1 VTIPGMAHGTPLA
14 TGPGDGCCG
23 NAGPFLLEV
32 GVSSSHH
39 IAQFFGLAGAGAAS
53 RDKAEHHVAAAPA
66 EPAGAFTPSREDILL
81 PGEPEPKPDA
91 EEADARPRLAIDVQA
106 VIAKAL
112 RAAGLMRP

>member
-1 VTIPGMAHGTPLA
+1 MAHGTPLA

-39 IAQFFGLAGAGAAS
+39 IAQFFGLADAGAAS
-53 RDKAEHHVAAAPA
+53 RDKAEHHVAAATA

-91 EEADARPRLAIDVQA
+91 EEADDRPRLPIDVQA